1 MGMTQGK
8 QSWLWLV
15 GLLATGCSGI
25 DSPHALTAPSTV
37 GTFQQQAL
45 MDRQQLAQ
53 TSAIEKFQG
62 LTFQPLGDVNTWVQI
77 GSSNQVFSF
86 DTGKSYVAAFSLPTM
101 AQASRVKLIV
111 PIDFTLFLPSV
122 MILDEHFMALQVVP
136 SSTFKYARD
145 NLMAGQNLQGEFTIP
160 AKTGSSRPAY
170 MLIFT
175 TTQDMQSTT
184 KIDTEVLQKA
194 MEYGRTSDV
203 ARFLNSDVP
212 HAATGRLRLSFDD
225 QTAAMPPPQ
234 LDLSS
239 VAYAAAVKPRSESEY
254 YQQIRDAVAKKEYE
268 KALALVQAA
277 EKAGFNQAKD
287 VFFSAQQ

>member
-1 MGMTQGK
+1 MTQGK

-25 DSPHALTAPSTV
+25 DSDHALRAPATGS
-37 GTFQQQAL
+37 TFQHQSL
-45 MDRQQLAQ
+45 VDRQQLMQ
-53 TSAIEKFQG
+53 KTAIANFKE
-62 LTFQPLGDVNTWVQI
+62 LTYQPLSDANTWVQI
-77 GSSNQVFSF
+77 GPSNQVFSF
-86 DTGKSYVAAFSLPTM
+86 DTGKSYVTAFSLPTV
-101 AQASRVKLIV
+101 AQASRVKLTV

-122 MILDEHFMALQVVP
+122 MILDENFMVLQVVP
-136 SSTFKYARD
+136 GSTFKYDRD
-145 NLMAGQNLQGEFTIP
+145 SLMGGQNLQGEFTIP
-160 AKTGSSRPAY
+160 AKTGLSGPTY

-194 MEYGRTSDV
+194 MEYGRTNDV
-203 ARFLNSDVP
+203 TRFLNSDVP

-225 QTAAMPPPQ
+225 QTTAGSSQPAN
-234 LDLSS
+234 LSP
-239 VAYAAAVKPRSESEY
+239 VAYAATVKPRSESEY

-277 EKAGFNQAKD
+277 EKAGFSHAKD
-287 VFFSAQQ
+287 VFFAAQQ